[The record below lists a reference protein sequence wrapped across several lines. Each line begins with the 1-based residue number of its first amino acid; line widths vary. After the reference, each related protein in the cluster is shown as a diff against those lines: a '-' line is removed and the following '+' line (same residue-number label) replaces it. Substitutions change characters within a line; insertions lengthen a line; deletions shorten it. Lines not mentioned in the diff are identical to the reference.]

1 MKGVKLWLCQFKE
14 PDSKSSL
21 VGRHAGSN
29 QNMLNSK
36 LWKLVI
42 GGAYVYTLSLI
53 SLNWYYTKPGKDVL

>member
-29 QNMLNSK
+29 KNMLNPK
-36 LWKLVI
+36 LWNLVI

-53 SLNWYYTKPGKDVL
+53 SVLH